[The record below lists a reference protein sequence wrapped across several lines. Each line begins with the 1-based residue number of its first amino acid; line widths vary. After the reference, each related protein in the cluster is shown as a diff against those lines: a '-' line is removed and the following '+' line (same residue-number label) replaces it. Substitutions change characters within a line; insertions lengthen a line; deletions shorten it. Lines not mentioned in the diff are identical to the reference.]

1 MFKFAHPD
9 YLYLFSLL
17 PLVLLLYVVSEWR
30 AHRRW
35 QRLGTRDL
43 LLAQVEE
50 RSRLRPIIKLS
61 LLCVAIVLGVL
72 LLARPQF
79 GTNTGTERRK
89 GIEAIIALDVSQSML
104 AQDVQP
110 SRMERSKLLISTLVD
125 RMRDDKVGLVVF
137 AGEAYPQLPITND
150 FVSARLFLDQ
160 IEPGMVS
167 LQGTNVGAAIELASK
182 SFTQEKEVGKAII
195 VITDGESHEP
205 GAVDAAKKAAQA
217 GRRVYVLGV
226 GTSQGGEIPTPEG
239 PLTDRSG
246 KVVYTRL
253 NEQMCR
259 DVAKAGQ
266 GVYIHLDGS
275 NVAQDEL
282 QLVLRQLQQSD
293 SGMVSDGSLDEQ
305 FQAVALLMLLTLVV
319 ELILFERKN
328 PFFRRFR
335 LFQR

>member
-9 YLYLFSLL
+9 FLYLFVLLPLLVLLSFYAELRSRRRWERLGSRGILL
-17 PLVLLLYVVSEWR
+17 PLV
-30 AHRRW
+30 
-35 QRLGTRDL
+35 
-43 LLAQVEE
+43 EE
-50 RSRLRPIIKLS
+50 RSKVRPWAKFG
-61 LLCVAIVLGVL
+61 LLCVAFSLGIL

-79 GTNTGTERRK
+79 GVSTGSEKRK

-160 IEPGMVS
+160 ITPGMVS
-167 LQGTNVGAAIELASK
+167 LQGTNVGAAIDLASK
-182 SFTQEKEVGKAII
+182 SFTQDEEVGKAII
-195 VITDGESHEP
+195 IITDGESHEP
-205 GAVDAAKKAAQA
+205 GAVDAAQRAARQR
-217 GRRVYVLGV
+217 RRVYVLGV
-226 GTSQGGEIPTPEG
+226 GTSEGGEIPTSEG
-239 PLTDRSG
+239 LLTDREG
-246 KVVYTRL
+246 KVVRTSL

-275 NVAQDEL
+275 NIAQDQL
-282 QLVLRQLQQSD
+282 QTALRQLQQTD
-293 SGMVSDGSLDEQ
+293 SGAVSDGSLDEQ
-305 FQAVALLMLLTLVV
+305 FQAVALLLLLVLIV
-319 ELILFERKN
+319 ELMLFERQN
-328 PFFRRFR
+328 LFYRRFR